1 MMCSKKI
8 KEFLDKKGVPA
19 TTFNSAIT
27 DYKSHLG
34 SFDIIVTS
42 VALAEKITNLPEG
55 KQQLAVKNMIMVKT
69 FGDEL
74 ISLIENNFHK

>member
-8 KEFLDKKGVPA
+8 KEFLDKKGIPA

>member
-1 MMCSKKI
+1 MLWLWPRVFDDVLKKI

-34 SFDIIVTS
+34 FIRTS
-42 VALAEKITNLPEG
+42 LLLRLRWLKRLPTYLRV

-69 FGDEL
+69 L
-74 ISLIENNFHK
+74 VMS